1 MPQPLSIVIP
11 VYNEGANFP
20 SLWATLCS
28 QVCSEF
34 AAFVIYDFEEDDTV
48 PLIQQ
53 MIAEGEN
60 RIRVIKNNIRKG
72 VVGAIL
78 TGFNQVEHGP
88 VLVVMADLD
97 RKSTRLNS
105 SHDQISYAVFCLKK
119 KKN

>member
-28 QVCSEF
+28 QICSEF
-34 AAFVIYDFEEDDTV
+34 VAFVIYDFEEDDTV

-60 RIRVIKNNIRKG
+60 RIRLIKNNIRKG
-72 VVGAIL
+72 GVCAIL
-78 TGFNQVEHGP
+78 TAFTRFDNGP
-88 VLVVMADLD
+88 LML
-97 RKSTRLNS
+97 LIEYLS
-105 SHDQISYAVFCLKK
+105 SNLLQFD
-119 KKN
+119 